1 LFPGRQHLRVYTGC
15 LCPRVFSCGVSANA
29 RALGAGVHHRG
40 DSGTSDICMM
50 RACSFAHGAH
60 ELADSNSSSP
70 QYSNY
75 SSPQQNLSQD
85 SNFDAQG
92 ALQPLHTDHPALFGV
107 GLGGKDKHADDGDR
121 RTRVSETSDPEGNA
135 VSGEGIRA
143 AGARMLV
150 RDLLLKSQNEALTE
164 ELVAEHAKQML
175 KTASADGHS
184 ISLTEFVQYAGQHRA
199 LFDQLLLQQ
208 RSSAPCGTMTDV
220 DAVNI
225 NGDTVPA
232 PLVCSSSFYYRRRP
246 RAACSV
252 PVHAVCML

>member
-1 LFPGRQHLRVYTGC
+1 MMR
-15 LCPRVFSCGVSANA
+15 
-29 RALGAGVHHRG
+29 
-40 DSGTSDICMM
+40 SDIIQLQLGGRRQSWEAGDFLDM
-50 RACSFAHGAH
+50 G
-60 ELADSNSSSP
+60 ADSRELIELFCKYEAVAVDTVTGIEAAYVGKAVSGEEEELGT
-70 QYSNY
+70 
-75 SSPQQNLSQD
+75 LSRIRGQLFRD
-85 SNFDAQG
+85 YQKDAI
-92 ALQPLHTDHPALFGV
+92 
-107 GLGGKDKHADDGDR
+107 HAFSGMEAAY
-121 RTRVSETSDPEGNA
+121 VGNA

-232 PLVCSSSFYYRRRP
+232 PLVCSSSIYYRRRP